1 VEPERQKIVIV
12 EHAILDVIEGKSEAF
27 ETALAKAVALIS
39 QTPGFISLEV
49 LRCIERAGRYLLLV
63 KWRSIE
69 DHTIGFR
76 QSERYQEWRKLL
88 HHFYSPFPEVLHFKS
103 AVIVG

>member
-1 VEPERQKIVIV
+1 VIV
-12 EHAILDVIEGKSEAF
+12 EHAILDIIEDKSEAF
-27 ETALAKAVALIS
+27 ETALAEAVPLIS

-49 LRCIERAGRYLLLV
+49 LPCIEIAGRYLLLV

-88 HHFYSPFPEVLHFKS
+88 HHFYSPFPEVLHFES
-103 AVIVG
+103 PVIAG